1 MACLTLAFSM
11 TGASADE
18 LMDLFACANTDIM
31 ARRCGITPAVC
42 FMGESGF
49 LPDFR
54 PETRIPFVVTRRWSG
69 SFAN

>member
-1 MACLTLAFSM
+1 
-11 TGASADE
+11 
-18 LMDLFACANTDIM
+18 MDLFACANTDIM

-42 FMGESGF
+42 FMGASGF